1 MGLPLAAIKEALAD
15 RYVVDR
21 ALGRGGMATVYLA
34 SEAEGARQVAVKVLH
49 PEFAATLGPERF
61 HREVRL
67 LSRFNHPNILPML
80 TSGQTEAFVY
90 LVTPYAAGGS
100 LRTVL
105 ARDRQLSLER
115 TLAIARD
122 VAAGLDYIHAQGV
135 VHRDIKP
142 ENIVFEEERALL
154 CDFGVARAIV
164 AAAGDRISSSG
175 LVVGTPDYMSP
186 EQAEGKSALDHRSD
200 IYSFASVVYE
210 MLAGE
215 PPFTGRSN
223 QAILARQ
230 LKEKPPSI
238 RVLRRDIPQSA
249 DAAFQRALAKL
260 PDHRPPTATEFAAS
274 LGGAI
279 PPPRA

>member
-1 MGLPLAAIKEALAD
+1 
-15 RYVVDR
+15 
-21 ALGRGGMATVYLA
+21 MATVYLA
-34 SEAEGARQVAVKVLH
+34 GDSAGGRPVAVKVLH

-67 LSRFNHPNILPML
+67 LSRFNHPNILPIL

-105 ARDRQLSLER
+105 ARERQLSLER

-142 ENIVFEEERALL
+142 ENIVFEGERALL

-164 AAAGDRISSSG
+164 ASAGDRISSSG
-175 LVVGTPDYMSP
+175 LVVGTPGYMSP
-186 EQAEGKSALDHRSD
+186 EQAEGKSDIDHRTD
-200 IYSFASVVYE
+200 IYSLACVIYE
-210 MLAGE
+210 MLVGE
-215 PPFTGRSN
+215 PPFTGKTR
-223 QAILARQ
+223 QAVLSKVMKERPSGARVVRPDVPEAVEAALA
-230 LKEKPPSI
+230 
-238 RVLRRDIPQSA
+238 
-249 DAAFQRALAKL
+249 RALAKQ
-260 PDHRPPTATEFAAS
+260 PAERPE
-274 LGGAI
+274 GAVALV
-279 PPPRA
+279 RGLSQA